1 LLQIDACGAGG
12 AWPAPEALARM
23 LLPHVADWS
32 RRRTRASIANPA
44 AMPRGHPMTKT
55 RLLFPI
61 LAATF
66 LGGVVHAGE
75 FSLGG
80 ARLLA
85 ENSAQ
90 ASVDVTVTFTDRG
103 RSQHETSE
111 GGEAAKTHNARSVR
125 GADVATP
132 DTSDDHH
139 AASEAPAPKPADT
152 TSDAPH
158 GVSILPP
165 TSIKRPSYRWQSLV
179 PGTIK

>member
-1 LLQIDACGAGG
+1 
-12 AWPAPEALARM
+12 M
-23 LLPHVADWS
+23 MNS
-32 RRRTRASIANPA
+32 
-44 AMPRGHPMTKT
+44 
-55 RLLFPI
+55 RLLLPI
-61 LAATF
+61 LAATS

-80 ARLLA
+80 ARMLA
-85 ENSAQ
+85 ENSTQ

-103 RSQHETSE
+103 RSQHETAE
-111 GGEAAKTHNARSVR
+111 GGDAATTHDAHSVR

-132 DTSDDHH
+132 DTSNDH
-139 AASEAPAPKPADT
+139 ARTPAPAPKQADT

-165 TSIKRPSYRWQSLV
+165 TSIRRPSYRWQSLV